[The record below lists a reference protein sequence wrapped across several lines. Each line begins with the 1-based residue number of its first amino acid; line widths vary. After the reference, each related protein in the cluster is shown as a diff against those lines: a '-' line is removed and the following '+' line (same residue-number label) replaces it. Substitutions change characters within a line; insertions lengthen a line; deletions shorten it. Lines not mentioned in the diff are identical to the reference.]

1 MATTVTG
8 GFPDDL
14 EKWLALAAAAA
25 SVGLLPKGWQKALGA
40 TSALIWFL
48 KEAVYARCRA
58 TQVEPIRINRRIDG
72 AGPFGILPEPVRQ
85 RR

>member
-48 KEAVYARCRA
+48 K
-58 TQVEPIRINRRIDG
+58 
-72 AGPFGILPEPVRQ
+72 LL
-85 RR
+85 